1 MSTLAIYDALK
12 DNQKF
17 YTIDIIKDLRVMP
30 KSFFDDGR
38 VNVIYGDCVSDGIV
52 SLFENESIDFLFSDT
67 IHYYKQ
73 VDSEFKAYKN
83 KLKDNSIIFM
93 DDIKLNDKGRFY
105 EEWEGEKYSMGNW
118 CHETGF
124 GLFKFKNKMA
134 NADIVIWYNHD
145 RKLGFLGIPK
155 CASTTLRVFTGCNTL
170 SDTDIPEDYNGFTV
184 IREPVERYVSGFI
197 EVMYPAPDYPKCR
210 YHHNLNLSNDVIND
224 LDNINKILDDIEKFK
239 SFTEYI
245 IENGFF
251 EPHTFPQSFYLNNDD
266 RFKIYKMENLD
277 QLSKDLGLGKAPN
290 LNRTSNNAVKKKLLK
305 FLKEDKFVSKIEGLY
320 KEDIKIYNS
329 L

>member
-1 MSTLAIYDALK
+1 
-12 DNQKF
+12 
-17 YTIDIIKDLRVMP
+17 
-30 KSFFDDGR
+30 
-38 VNVIYGDCVSDGIV
+38 
-52 SLFENESIDFLFSDT
+52 
-67 IHYYKQ
+67 
-73 VDSEFKAYKN
+73 
-83 KLKDNSIIFM
+83 
-93 DDIKLNDKGRFY
+93 
-105 EEWEGEKYSMGNW
+105 
-118 CHETGF
+118 
-124 GLFKFKNKMA
+124 
-134 NADIVIWYNHD
+134 
-145 RKLGFLGIPK
+145 
-155 CASTTLRVFTGCNTL
+155 
-170 SDTDIPEDYNGFTV
+170 
-184 IREPVERYVSGFI
+184 
-197 EVMYPAPDYPKCR
+197 
-210 YHHNLNLSNDVIND
+210 LSNDVIND